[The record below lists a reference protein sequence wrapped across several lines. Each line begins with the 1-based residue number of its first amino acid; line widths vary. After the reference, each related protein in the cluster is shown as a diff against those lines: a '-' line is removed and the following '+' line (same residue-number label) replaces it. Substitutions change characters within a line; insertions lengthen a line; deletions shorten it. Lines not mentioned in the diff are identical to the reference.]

1 MQKNTI
7 IIKKVNIKQMSVEKK
22 LISNVILEKS

>member
-1 MQKNTI
+1 MWKNTI

-22 LISNVILEKS
+22 LISNMILEKS